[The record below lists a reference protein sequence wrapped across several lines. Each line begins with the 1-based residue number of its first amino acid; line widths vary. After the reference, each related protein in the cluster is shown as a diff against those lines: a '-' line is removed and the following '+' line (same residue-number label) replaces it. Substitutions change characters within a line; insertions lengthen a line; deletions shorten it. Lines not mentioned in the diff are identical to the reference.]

1 MALFDAF
8 EDDLDDVAAR
18 CESSDPGVRRIAM
31 MELAESVEAGAAA
44 LLLRGLSDPDPQ
56 VRLAAVRA
64 LDEHD
69 GSAVVEG
76 LVRALEDLD
85 PEVRRAAG
93 DGLAD
98 NEEGRGRAPL
108 YAG

>member
-18 CESSDPGVRRIAM
+18 CESPDPGVRRIAI

-44 LLLRGLSDPDPQ
+44 LLLKGLSDADPQ

-69 GSAVVEG
+69 GWAVVEG
-76 LVRALEDLD
+76 LARALEDPDL
-85 PEVRRAAG
+85 EVRKAAAEV
-93 DGLAD
+93 LA
-98 NEEGRGRAPL
+98 EKKVPECAPL
-108 YAG
+108 L